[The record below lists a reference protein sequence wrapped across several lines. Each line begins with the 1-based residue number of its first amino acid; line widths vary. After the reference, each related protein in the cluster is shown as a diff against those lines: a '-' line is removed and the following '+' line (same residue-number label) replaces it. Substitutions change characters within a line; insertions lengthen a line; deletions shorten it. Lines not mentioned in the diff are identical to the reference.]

1 MEMQND
7 WLTVQEAVSYL
18 KIARSTLY
26 RWAREGRLTLYRLG
40 EQTVR
45 VRKKEL
51 DSIAQPVLPS
61 DRSPGERGTPV
72 TAHSAIWKLVGS
84 AAGPADLA
92 AKHDEYLAQI
102 EERAKR

>member
-1 MEMQND
+1 MEMQSD
-7 WLTVQEAVSYL
+7 WLTVQEAVGYL

-51 DSIAQPVLPS
+51 DTIAQPVSL
-61 DRSPGERGTPV
+61 DRSPQERGTPV
-72 TAHSAIWKLVGS
+72 TAHSAIWKLIGS
-84 AAGPADLA
+84 AKGPADLA
-92 AKHDEYLAQI
+92 AKHDQYLAQT

>member
-1 MEMQND
+1 MEMQSD
-7 WLTVQEAVSYL
+7 WLTMQEATSYL

-26 RWAREGRLTLYRLG
+26 RWAREGRLTLYRFG

-51 DSIAQPVLPS
+51 DTIAQPVSPN
-61 DRSPGERGTPV
+61 RSSQEQGTLV

-84 AAGPADLA
+84 AEGPVDLA
-92 AKHDEYLAQI
+92 AKHDQYLTQTG
-102 EERAKR
+102 ERAKR

>member
-1 MEMQND
+1 MEIQSD
-7 WLTVQEAVSYL
+7 WLTVQEAISYL
-18 KIARSTLY
+18 KVARSTLY

-51 DSIAQPVLPS
+51 DTIAQPVSPN
-61 DRSPGERGTPV
+61 RSPAERGTLV

-84 AAGPADLA
+84 TEGPADLA
-92 AKHDEYLAQI
+92 AKHDRYLAQTM
-102 EERAKR
+102 ERLGL